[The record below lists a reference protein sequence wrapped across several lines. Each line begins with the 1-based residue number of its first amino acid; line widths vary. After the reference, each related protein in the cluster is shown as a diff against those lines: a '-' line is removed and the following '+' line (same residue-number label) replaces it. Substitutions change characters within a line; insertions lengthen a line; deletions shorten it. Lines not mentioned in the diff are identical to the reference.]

1 MDDMENNSVDNEDT
15 IDALENSSVDSEDT
29 IDAPLEGVTKK
40 RRTRG
45 PTNMHEITRDSN
57 EGQKRV
63 IEYNEDGQPI
73 GTNAAKLKSF
83 IGTCVRHHVP
93 IIYDNWK
100 MVPSEI
106 KEKIYNLI
114 KVLYSS
120 ITFSLL

>member
-1 MDDMENNSVDNEDT
+1 MQNNGVDRED
-15 IDALENSSVDSEDT
+15 SS
-29 IDAPLEGVTKK
+29 DAPTEEVTKK
-40 RRTRG
+40 RGRG
-45 PTNMHEITRDSN
+45 PTVMHEITRDSSV
-57 EGQKRV
+57 GQRRV

-73 GTNAAKLKSF
+73 GVNATKLKSF
-83 IGTCVRHHVP
+83 IGMCVRHHVP

-120 ITFSLL
+120 IPFFYYYEIDYMH